1 MIRENEQRILFLVID
16 LFVSDGVPVSS
27 QKVKD
32 RAGLAVS
39 TATIRSIMASLER
52 QDYLTKPHTSAG
64 RIPTDDGYRCFV
76 DFLMSRRQAN
86 NEISRLFRKHLLEE
100 ATEISSIMAFA
111 SRYLGSMTKN
121 FAVVYGSVLQESR
134 VSRINLLELE
144 GARLLVVVHLLP
156 EYERTTTLR
165 LEKKF
170 SPQVISRA
178 ESLINRIVIGK
189 TIEEAKEAL
198 DSVVRDNVTGEGIIT
213 REVAIHRESIFSDP
227 PAVELYFEEREHLLQ
242 QTNFF
247 DPSLLQLLLRLLH
260 NKTYLTS
267 ILAMRMAEKTHI
279 TIGGENK
286 DEVLKPFSF
295 VTSGYRMGGARGVLG
310 IIGPTRMRYD
320 FTLDLV
326 DAIAKELHAIGE
338 EYF

>member
-1 MIRENEQRILFLVID
+1 MMKENERSILFLVID

-27 QKVKD
+27 HKVKD
-32 RAGLAVS
+32 TAGLSVS
-39 TATIRSIMASLER
+39 TATIRNLMASLER
-52 QDYLTKPHTSAG
+52 KGYLTKPHTSAG
-64 RIPTDDGYRCFV
+64 RIPTDEGYRCFV
-76 DFLMSRRQAN
+76 DFLMSRRPSN
-86 NEISRLFRKHLLEE
+86 VEFSRAFRRNLLEE

-134 VSRINLLELE
+134 INRINLLELE
-144 GARLLVVVHLLP
+144 GSRLLVVVHLTP

-170 SPQVISRA
+170 SPEIISRA
-178 ESLINRIVIGK
+178 ESLINRVVGGK
-189 TIEEAKEAL
+189 AIEEAKEAL
-198 DSVVRDNVTGEGIIT
+198 DSIIRDNVTGEGIIT
-213 REVAIHRESIFSDP
+213 REVAVKRESIFYQP

-242 QTNFF
+242 QPDVF

-260 NKTYLTS
+260 DKAYLTS
-267 ILAMRMAEKTHI
+267 ILSRRMEERTHI
-279 TIGGENK
+279 TIGCENE
-286 DEVLKPFSF
+286 DDILKHFSF

-310 IIGPTRMRYD
+310 IIGPTRMHYD
-320 FTLDLV
+320 YTLNLV
-326 DAIAKELHAIGE
+326 DAIAKELRAIGE

>member
-1 MIRENEQRILFLVID
+1 MIKENERRILFLTID

-27 QKVKD
+27 GKVKD
-32 RAGLAVS
+32 TAGLSVS
-39 TATIRSIMASLER
+39 TATIRNIMAGLER
-52 QDYLTKPHTSAG
+52 KGYLTKPHTSAG
-64 RIPTDDGYRCFV
+64 RIPTDEGYRCFV
-76 DFLMSRRQAN
+76 DFLVSRRQPN
-86 NEISRLFRKHLLEE
+86 VEFSRSFRKHLLEE

-134 VSRINLLELE
+134 INRINLLELE
-144 GARLLVVVHLLP
+144 GARLLVVVHLTP

-170 SPQVISRA
+170 TSEVISRA
-178 ESLINRIVIGK
+178 ENLINRVVSGM

-198 DSVVRDNVTGEGIIT
+198 DSVIRDNVTGEGIIT
-213 REVAIHRESIFSDP
+213 REVAVKRESIFSEP
-227 PAVELYFEEREHLLQ
+227 PAVELYFEEREHVLQ
-242 QTNFF
+242 QPNLF
-247 DPSLLQLLLRLLH
+247 DPNRLQLLLRLLH
-260 NKTYLTS
+260 DKAYLTS
-267 ILAMRMAEKTHI
+267 ILSRRMEEKTHI
-279 TIGGENK
+279 TIGYENE
-286 DEVLKPFSF
+286 DEVLRHFSF

-320 FTLDLV
+320 YTLDLV
-326 DAIAKELHAIGE
+326 DAMAKELRAIGE